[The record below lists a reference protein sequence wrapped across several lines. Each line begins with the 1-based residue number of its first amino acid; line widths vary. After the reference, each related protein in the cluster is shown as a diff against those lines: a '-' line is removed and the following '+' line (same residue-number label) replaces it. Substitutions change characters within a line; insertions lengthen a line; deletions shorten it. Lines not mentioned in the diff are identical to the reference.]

1 MSGKI
6 KVLIVDDSALVRRA
20 ISDALALD
28 PEIEVVGTA
37 NDPLVAQEKMP
48 KLQPDVITL
57 DMEMPRMDGLTFL
70 KILAQ
75 QKPMIPVVVVSSL
88 TQQGSA
94 MALAAMDAGARDVL
108 AKPDGSMS
116 IGSLAHKLAF
126 HVKAAARARRT
137 PVSFAPATPTA
148 HAGSPGLA
156 SPLKPATP
164 APAAPTPLRGSS
176 GPSAAPAPAPRGVP
190 PGAAGRSASPG
201 AVDTGGSDRR
211 LIVIGSSTGG
221 VEALR
226 YVLPSLP
233 AQLPPIAVAQHIPP
247 FFSKAVATRINELC
261 GYEVRE
267 AGDNEDLHPG
277 LCVIAPG
284 DFHLTIVKT
293 LLGYKTRLTKTPPV
307 HYCRPAVDVLFRSA
321 AEAAGSRLV
330 AALLTGMGSDGALGM
345 QAIKAVGGTTIA
357 EHEDTCVVYG
367 MPRAAVQLGVVDKI
381 LPLDQIPAGIVRA
394 VGAIAG

>member
-20 ISDALALD
+20 ISDALAMD

-70 KILAQ
+70 KILQQ

-94 MALAAMDAGARDVL
+94 MALAAMEAGARDVL

-116 IGSLAHKLAF
+116 IGNLAHKLAF
-126 HVKAAARARRT
+126 HVKAAARARRI
-137 PVSFAPATPTA
+137 APLLPQVAPPMPQPSDPSAKPSPQPTA
-148 HAGSPGLA
+148 
-156 SPLKPATP
+156 
-164 APAAPTPLRGSS
+164 PLRTMQGNALGTITPRSTAGAQPIPSSALTPQNSSS
-176 GPSAAPAPAPRGVP
+176 G
-190 PGAAGRSASPG
+190 
-201 AVDTGGSDRR
+201 TDRR

-226 YVLPSLP
+226 FVLPSLP
-233 AQLPPIAVAQHIPP
+233 GSLPPIAVAQHIPP
-247 FFSKAVATRINELC
+247 FFSKAVANRINEMC

-267 AGDNEDLHPG
+267 AGDDEELHPG

-284 DFHLTIVKT
+284 DFHLTIVRT

-321 AEAAGSRLV
+321 ADAAGSRLV
-330 AALLTGMGSDGALGM
+330 AVLLTGMGSDGAMGM
-345 QAIKAVGGTTIA
+345 QAIKAAGGSTIA

-367 MPRAAVQLGVVDKI
+367 MPRAAVQLGVVDKVM
-381 LPLDQIPAGIVRA
+381 PLDQIPSGIIRA
-394 VGAIAG
+394 VGALAG

>member
-1 MSGKI
+1 MSAKI
-6 KVLIVDDSALVRRA
+6 KVLIIDDSALVRRA

-37 NDPLVAQEKMP
+37 NDPLVAQEKIP
-48 KLQPDVITL
+48 KLHPDVLTL

-70 KILAQ
+70 KILQQ

-116 IGSLAHKLAF
+116 IGNLGHKLAF
-126 HVKAAARARRT
+126 HVKAAARARRVNT
-137 PVSFAPATPTA
+137 PLAPFSPPPAISPASRPPAAHTPPSKTTSSLSSPVTAPKSAPALSGMPDKSDSA
-148 HAGSPGLA
+148 RAASGSG
-156 SPLKPATP
+156 T
-164 APAAPTPLRGSS
+164 
-176 GPSAAPAPAPRGVP
+176 
-190 PGAAGRSASPG
+190 
-201 AVDTGGSDRR
+201 DRR

-226 YVLPSLP
+226 FVLPSLP
-233 AQLPPIAVAQHIPP
+233 AHMPPIAVAQHIPP
-247 FFSKAVATRINELC
+247 FFSKAVANRINEMC

-267 AGDNEDLHPG
+267 AGDNEELHPG

-284 DFHLTIVKT
+284 DFHLTIVRT

-345 QAIKAVGGTTIA
+345 QAIKAAGGTTIA

-367 MPRAAVQLGVVDKI
+367 MPRAAVQLGVVDRV
-381 LPLDQIPAGIVRA
+381 LPLDQIPGGIVRA
-394 VGAIAG
+394 VGALAG

>member
-137 PVSFAPATPTA
+137 PVSFTATAPSPASVKTTAPA
-148 HAGSPGLA
+148 
-156 SPLKPATP
+156 
-164 APAAPTPLRGSS
+164 
-176 GPSAAPAPAPRGVP
+176 AAPAPQTRTSSPTPSPSSKPPVPGVSIP
-190 PGAAGRSASPG
+190 PASSGSAQ
-201 AVDTGGSDRR
+201 TGGTDRR

-226 YVLPSLP
+226 FVLPNLP
-233 AQLPPIAVAQHIPP
+233 GQLPPIAVAQHIPP
-247 FFSKAVATRINELC
+247 FFSKAVATRINEMC

-267 AGDNEDLHPG
+267 AGDNEELHPG

-345 QAIKAVGGTTIA
+345 QAIKAAGGTTIA

-394 VGAIAG
+394 VGALAG

>member
-1 MSGKI
+1 MSAKI

-48 KLQPDVITL
+48 KLLPDVLTL

-70 KILAQ
+70 KILQQ

-94 MALAAMDAGARDVL
+94 MALAAMEAGARDVL

-116 IGSLAHKLAF
+116 IGNLAHKLAF
-126 HVKAAARARRT
+126 HVKAAARARRVNT
-137 PVSFAPATPTA
+137 PLAPAPVAYTP
-148 HAGSPGLA
+148 P
-156 SPLKPATP
+156 
-164 APAAPTPLRGSS
+164 
-176 GPSAAPAPAPRGVP
+176 AAPAPRPSTPGSIPPRAAP
-190 PGAAGRSASPG
+190 AAGAPVPSPRSAPVPG
-201 AVDTGGSDRR
+201 GMPPKTAPSGDSSGGDRR
-211 LIVIGSSTGG
+211 LVVIGSSTGG

-226 YVLPSLP
+226 FVLPSLP
-233 AQLPPIAVAQHIPP
+233 AQMPPIAVAQHIPP
-247 FFSKAVATRINELC
+247 FFSKAVANRINEMC

-267 AGDNEDLHPG
+267 AGDNEELHPG

-284 DFHLTIVKT
+284 DFHLTIVRT

-345 QAIKAVGGTTIA
+345 QAIKAAGGTTLA

-367 MPRAAVQLGVVDKI
+367 MPRAAVQLGVVDRI

-394 VGAIAG
+394 VGAMAG

>member
-20 ISDALALD
+20 ISDALAMD
-28 PEIEVVGTA
+28 PEIVVVGTA

-48 KLQPDVITL
+48 KLLPDVITL
-57 DMEMPRMDGLTFL
+57 DMEMPRMDGLTYL
-70 KILAQ
+70 KILQQ

-94 MALAAMDAGARDVL
+94 MALAAMEAGARDVL

-126 HVKAAARARRT
+126 HVKAAARARRI
-137 PVSFAPATPTA
+137 SAP
-148 HAGSPGLA
+148 L
-156 SPLKPATP
+156 
-164 APAAPTPLRGSS
+164 
-176 GPSAAPAPAPRGVP
+176 APAPVPALPTLPPATRAPAQTPLPGSATAKPTTSAAIPPSVTKGATGPASSARP
-190 PGAAGRSASPG
+190 PGMMETAS
-201 AVDTGGSDRR
+201 GGLDRR

-226 YVLPSLP
+226 FVLPSLP
-233 AQLPPIAVAQHIPP
+233 ANLPPIAVAQHIPP
-247 FFSKAVATRINELC
+247 FFSKAVANRLNDMC
-261 GYEVRE
+261 GYQVRE
-267 AGDNEDLHPG
+267 AGDNEELHPG
-277 LCVIAPG
+277 LCLIAPG

-293 LLGYKTRLTKTPPV
+293 LIGYKTRLTKTPPV

-321 AEAAGSRLV
+321 AEAAGSRIV

-345 QAIKAVGGTTIA
+345 QAIKTAGGTTIA

-367 MPRAAVQLGVVDKI
+367 MPRAAVQLGVVDRI

-394 VGAIAG
+394 VGAMAG